1 MGVPVTECI
10 GIHLPMLPPSVNSL
24 YRNVPGRGR
33 VKTARYKDWLMEA
46 GLIVMSQVKSNERI
60 EGPYGLSMRVYRP
73 DKRRRDLSNLLKAIE
88 DLLVTL
94 GIVEDDSLCQK
105 IECEWAREQM
115 NTGIKVWLIST
126 KERP

>member
-1 MGVPVTECI
+1 MSVAECI

-33 VKTARYKDWLMEA
+33 VKTDKYKDWLLEA
-46 GLIVMSQVKSNERI
+46 GLIVNTQLKSNERI
-60 EGPYGLSMRVYRP
+60 EGPYGLRLRAYRP
-73 DKRRRDLSNLLKAIE
+73 DKRRRDLSNLLKATE
-88 DLLVTL
+88 DLLVAL
-94 GIVEDDSLCQK
+94 GVVEDDSLCQS
-105 IECEWAREQM
+105 IEAEWAQEQM